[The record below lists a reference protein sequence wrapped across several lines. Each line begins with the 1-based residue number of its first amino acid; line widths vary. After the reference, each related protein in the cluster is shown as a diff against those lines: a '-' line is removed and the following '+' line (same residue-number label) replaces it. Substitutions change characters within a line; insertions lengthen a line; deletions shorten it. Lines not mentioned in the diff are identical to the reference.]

1 MTAREHSPLGHRPL
15 PGHSWAMLG
24 LLAALPLIAADA
36 PPTPLT
42 ITRPT
47 RSDRVSFQREV
58 LPMLQA
64 NCLPCHN
71 QTRAKAGLILEAPE
85 TMLKGGD
92 SGPALVPGKPA
103 DSPLLQ
109 AAAHQLEDGA
119 MPPVDNKVN
128 ARDLTA
134 EELGL
139 LSLWIEQGAQSEAAE
154 ATALNWQTIS
164 TNWVSS
170 FAVALTDDG
179 KSVAVA
185 RANRIHLYDV
195 KNGRPAVRLIDPK
208 LDGSSQR
215 DLVSALA
222 FSPDGEVLAAAGFR
236 EVRLWQ
242 RQPVAVQPAWPAGA
256 GINWLAA
263 AFSPDRSQLAT
274 LSVDGRLEI
283 REIKD
288 GRIVNSW
295 PIQAAPQAQLVWTP
309 DGHWIAT
316 AGTNQTVSV
325 VSIEGKGEPLT
336 QALAANVTA
345 LAWFDQGRQLATV
358 VAGTNT
364 IQTWRR
370 PETTLAATGLEPSG
384 ERTGHAAAITAL
396 APEAGAGGSFVSA
409 GTDGVVRRWFADPA
423 TPPQEIRVE
432 GPVIHLAPAGPGA
445 RFMGTLAGG
454 GVTLIEFG
462 ETAKA
467 SGSFGGDPRLAD
479 TLAVVEHELALSR
492 LELARAGTLIG
503 EAETATKSGDEA
515 LAKAREKREGHV
527 KALAEKEKELTQQRE
542 VETAATKERDEL
554 GAELKR
560 IADATQ
566 AADKTLEDARATSK
580 SAAEQE
586 GAALVAASLA
596 ERLKADLERVRA
608 GLPESDSTE
617 AAAKTRDAF
626 AAATSESAAR
636 NAKGTEARAV
646 ADRSREELAAR
657 AFAAGQRKAE
667 ADRAQADLPPR
678 KKLAEERLA
687 AAQKAI
693 PGLNTQLEKA
703 RITLD
708 GSAQD
713 FALAEKSV
721 TRATAALA
729 EAKAA
734 DEAAKKRIAVA
745 EAQVKELQPE
755 QARVAAVPPAVVAA
769 TPAGMAVL
777 TVSASGLASRWELA
791 SGVASTT
798 FALADQGPL
807 AVAGIGDHEF
817 IAVLS
822 NAVVRVDT
830 TRAWT
835 LQRTIGSAEATAVSG
850 PFVDRVNALAFSPDG
865 QLLATG
871 GGDPSRAGEL
881 KIWGVT
887 NGELVRDLG
896 GIHSDCVM
904 SVAFSPRGEWLI
916 TGGADRFA
924 RITPVVGDGPRINL
938 EGHTHHVLGVAWQA
952 DGSTVATA
960 GADGVV
966 KLWNPKTGERR
977 KNVEDFGKEVTG
989 LRSVGI
995 TNQFVAVSGSGQG
1008 RVFRSDGEKVRELA
1022 ATPAFLQAMSATR
1035 SGNLVAGAGDDGV
1048 LRIWDVATGEQ
1059 RLSLP
1064 PE

>member
-1 MTAREHSPLGHRPL
+1 M
-15 PGHSWAMLG
+15 
-24 LLAALPLIAADA
+24 
-36 PPTPLT
+36 
-42 ITRPT
+42 
-47 RSDRVSFQREV
+47 
-58 LPMLQA
+58 
-64 NCLPCHN
+64 
-71 QTRAKAGLILEAPE
+71 
-85 TMLKGGD
+85 
-92 SGPALVPGKPA
+92 
-103 DSPLLQ
+103 
-109 AAAHQLEDGA
+109 
-119 MPPVDNKVN
+119 
-128 ARDLTA
+128 
-134 EELGL
+134 
-139 LSLWIEQGAQSEAAE
+139 
-154 ATALNWQTIS
+154 
-164 TNWVSS
+164 
-170 FAVALTDDG
+170 
-179 KSVAVA
+179 
-185 RANRIHLYDV
+185 
-195 KNGRPAVRLIDPK
+195 
-208 LDGSSQR
+208 
-215 DLVSALA
+215 
-222 FSPDGEVLAAAGFR
+222 
-236 EVRLWQ
+236 
-242 RQPVAVQPAWPAGA
+242 
-256 GINWLAA
+256 
-263 AFSPDRSQLAT
+263 
-274 LSVDGRLEI
+274 
-283 REIKD
+283 
-288 GRIVNSW
+288 
-295 PIQAAPQAQLVWTP
+295 
-309 DGHWIAT
+309 
-316 AGTNQTVSV
+316 
-325 VSIEGKGEPLT
+325 
-336 QALAANVTA
+336 
-345 LAWFDQGRQLATV
+345 
-358 VAGTNT
+358 
-364 IQTWRR
+364 
-370 PETTLAATGLEPSG
+370 
-384 ERTGHAAAITAL
+384 
-396 APEAGAGGSFVSA
+396 
-409 GTDGVVRRWFADPA
+409 
-423 TPPQEIRVE
+423 
-432 GPVIHLAPAGPGA
+432 
-445 RFMGTLAGG
+445 
-454 GVTLIEFG
+454 
-462 ETAKA
+462 
-467 SGSFGGDPRLAD
+467 
-479 TLAVVEHELALSR
+479 
-492 LELARAGTLIG
+492 
-503 EAETATKSGDEA
+503 
-515 LAKAREKREGHV
+515 
-527 KALAEKEKELTQQRE
+527 
-542 VETAATKERDEL
+542 
-554 GAELKR
+554 
-560 IADATQ
+560 
-566 AADKTLEDARATSK
+566 EDARATSK

-636 NAKGTEARAV
+636 NAKGTEARAG
-646 ADRSREELAAR
+646 AERSREELAAR

-721 TRATAALA
+721 TRATAELA

-777 TVSASGLASRWELA
+777 TVSASGLASRWEFA